1 MARSTARQAADPE
14 WTELVH
20 TRVSK
25 KIKSLLRARA
35 GELGVTETSYVRQ
48 MLYRELTDKKAG

>member
-1 MARSTARQAADPE
+1 MARSAPRQAADPE

-35 GELGVTETSYVRQ
+35 SELGITETSYVRQ
-48 MLYRELTDKKAG
+48 MLYRDLTNKKAD